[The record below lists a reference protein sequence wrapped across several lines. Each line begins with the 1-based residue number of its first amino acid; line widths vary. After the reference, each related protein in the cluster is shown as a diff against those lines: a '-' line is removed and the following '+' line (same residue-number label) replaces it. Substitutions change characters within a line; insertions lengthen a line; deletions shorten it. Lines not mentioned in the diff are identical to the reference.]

1 MKLFDLLAEHAA
13 LLDLLSERD
22 GELHDEE
29 TAAVVVDAW
38 FADIAAEEGK
48 KLDSIVGVIRTLEA
62 EAAAAN
68 AEMCRWMQREIVRKN
83 AIKRIKDR
91 VKLYLEVTGRR
102 KVTTSDGRPISVCV
116 NGGKS
121 PLTILPGTD
130 PAELPPGYQRVKVD
144 FNTDA
149 IRYAI
154 ENGVDLTFARLEP
167 RGTHI
172 RVG

>member
-1 MKLFDLLAEHAA
+1 MKLFDILADHTAI
-13 LLDLLSERD
+13 LDLLSERD
-22 GELHDEE
+22 GELPDDE
-29 TAAVVVDAW
+29 AASVVDSW

-62 EAAAAN
+62 EATAAA
-68 AEMCRWMQREIVRKN
+68 AEYFRWKQRETTRTN
-83 AIKRIKDR
+83 AVKRIKDR
-91 VKLYLEVTGRR
+91 VKLYLEMTGRR
-102 KVTTSDGRPISVCV
+102 KVTTADGRPISICA

-130 PAELPPGYQRVKVD
+130 PGTIEPSFQRVRVEI
-144 FNTDA
+144 NTD
-149 IRYAI
+149 RVRECL
-154 ENGVDLTFARLEP
+154 ENGVEIAFARLEP